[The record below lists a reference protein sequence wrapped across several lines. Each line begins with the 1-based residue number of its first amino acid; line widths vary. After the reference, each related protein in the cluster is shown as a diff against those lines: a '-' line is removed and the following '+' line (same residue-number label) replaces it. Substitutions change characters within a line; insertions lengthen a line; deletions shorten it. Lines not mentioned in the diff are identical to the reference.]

1 MTIIIT
7 VIIAALSLVL
17 AFQNTVFTDVY
28 FFQYHFSTSLA
39 LLILSALLVGFIIGM
54 LILVPIVFK
63 VNMQNRN
70 LIKLNKKLQSKDD
83 SGNIMYETEGLGSE
97 SQRIP
102 GDIKR
107 D

>member
-1 MTIIIT
+1 MTIILS
-7 VIIAALSLVL
+7 VIIAVLSLIL
-17 AFQNTVFTDVY
+17 AFQNTVFVDVY
-28 FFQYHFSTSLA
+28 FLNYQFSTSLA
-39 LLILSALLVGFIIGM
+39 LVILSALLVGFILGM
-54 LILVPIVFK
+54 LILVPIIFN
-63 VNMQNRN
+63 VNMKNRN
-70 LIKLNKKLQSKDD
+70 LMKLNKKFQSKED

>member
-1 MTIIIT
+1 MTIILS
-7 VIIAALSLVL
+7 VIIAVLSLIL
-17 AFQNTVFTDVY
+17 AFQNTVFVSV
-28 FFQYHFSTSLA
+28 FFLNYEFSTSLA
-39 LLILSALLVGFIIGM
+39 LVILSALLVGFILGM
-54 LILVPIVFK
+54 LILVPIIFN
-63 VNMQNRN
+63 VNMKNRN
-70 LIKLNKKLQSKDD
+70 LMKLNKKFQSKED